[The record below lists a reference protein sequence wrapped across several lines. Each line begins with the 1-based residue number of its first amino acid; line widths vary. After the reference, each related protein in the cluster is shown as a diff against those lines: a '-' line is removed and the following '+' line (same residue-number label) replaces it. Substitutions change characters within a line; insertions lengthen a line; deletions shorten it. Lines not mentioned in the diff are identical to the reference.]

1 MNKRTPIIQS
11 LLDTDLYKLTM
22 QQVVLHQHPGAQV
35 EYAFRCRTP
44 GIDLAAM
51 ADEIRAEIA
60 NLANLTFQTGELDYL
75 AGRLPF
81 LKDDYLDFLRIFRL
95 NPDYVK
101 VTPMPDRTLDIR
113 TVGPWLHTIPFEMPV
128 LSIVSEVYYR
138 NTYPNMSLSDGIQRI
153 DRNMETLRK
162 GGGVRFADFGTR
174 RRFSFNWHQVALER
188 VLSTYPELLA
198 GTSNVHFARKF
209 GITPIGTMAHEYLQ
223 AFQALGPRLIDF
235 QKAAFEG
242 WVQEYRG
249 ELGIALTDVVGDAA
263 CRRDFDRYFC
273 LLFDGV
279 RHDSGDP
286 VEWGENWIRHYERNR
301 VDPKSKSLIF
311 SDSLTF
317 QKAVDLV
324 SHFQGR
330 VRSVHPCI
338 GTNFT
343 NDVGIT
349 PINIVM
355 KMVRCNGQP
364 VAKLADVNGKG
375 MCEDQAYMDYLR
387 SVHQVRQDA
396 KPSASRAARP

>member
-1 MNKRTPIIQS
+1 MKNRTPIIQS
-11 LLDTDLYKLTM
+11 LLDTDLYKFTM
-22 QQVVLHQHPGAQV
+22 QQVVLHQHPGAEV

-44 GIDLAAM
+44 GIDLASM
-51 ADEIRAEIA
+51 ADEIRDEIES
-60 NLANLTFQTGELDYL
+60 LGRLSFQEDEIDYM

-81 LKDDYLDFLRIFRL
+81 LKRDYLDFLRIFRL
-95 NPDYVK
+95 NPGFVK
-101 VTPMPDRTLDIR
+101 VTPNSDRSIDIR
-113 TVGPWLHTIPFEMPV
+113 TTGPWLHTILFEMPV

-138 NTYPNMSLSDGIQRI
+138 NAHRNLSLGGGIPSV
-153 DRNMETLRK
+153 DRNMETLK
-162 GGGVRFADFGTR
+162 SGGVKFADFGTR
-174 RRFSFNWHQVALER
+174 RRFSFAWHQAALER
-188 VLSTYPELLA
+188 VISTYPEHLA
-198 GTSNVHFARKF
+198 GTSNVYFAKKF

-223 AFQALGPRLIDF
+223 AYQALGPRLIDF

-242 WVQEYRG
+242 WVKEYRG

-286 VEWGENWIRHYERNR
+286 VEWGENWIRHYEKNR
-301 VDPKSKSLIF
+301 VDPKTKSLIF
-311 SDSLTF
+311 SDGLTF
-317 QKAVDLV
+317 DKAVSLHQ
-324 SHFQGR
+324 HFNGR

-343 NDVGIT
+343 NDVGIK

-364 VAKLADVNGKG
+364 VAKLADVSGKG
-375 MCEDQAYMDYLR
+375 MCEDQEYMDYLR
-387 SVHQVRQDA
+387 RVHTVDVV
-396 KPSASRAARP
+396 KPSLDKRQVNK